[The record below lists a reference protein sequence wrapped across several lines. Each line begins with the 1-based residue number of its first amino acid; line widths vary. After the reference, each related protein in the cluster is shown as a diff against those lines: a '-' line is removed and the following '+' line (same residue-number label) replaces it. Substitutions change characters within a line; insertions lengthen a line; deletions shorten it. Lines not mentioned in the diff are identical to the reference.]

1 MILSSLFLLNEL
13 YTEKKLKYSNKA
25 NEELVTKLKSME
37 DLFKEMEQSS
47 EGIREKL
54 KKETKLRREA
64 EKALTDFEL
73 EMKGKM
79 VKNKHYERNDHSMLR
94 IADSGLITETM
105 KNTSK
110 NFTDKEFEAMADEL
124 ISTQE
129 QLRKTEEQLLRSQA
143 LVQDLERNIQNI
155 DGDAV
160 AGLSGDDDDLM
171 EELDLLRQEIGA
183 VRSKEMKTGLV
194 ENKQSMQTTAE
205 SETELKKSRAENS
218 RLKEEIA
225 CLRNILY
232 EKGDLKL
239 VGADGKEMKGYEEQ
253 QIEILSLRRQVEETF
268 NENIALQETVR
279 KLEILNASPG
289 SLTEKLK
296 KSQREC
302 SEMRSE
308 ILNLT
313 DCLYLAN
320 QEREAIDYEE
330 LKRQEEELLSAR
342 NELVDRD
349 TDIRSL
355 EADLATSE
363 EHVQALTKEIA
374 RIQLDVEKYAE
385 LNELR
390 AQYKTLSEKSETLL
404 QQVEEVN
411 GDVEVVREQQDKAN
425 EESKDRLALTKDLR
439 DIIVDAVDET
449 RQRNSE
455 VEELALIMEKRMGST
470 ELSIEALDSE
480 IVLAMKKLH
489 GDKLVLSGTRVNPL
503 EIIIADDS
511 DLESVEEEKEK
522 EEVDTESNKTEEE
535 EVKQDT
541 FETEEKEEPVGFNSI
556 ESVLERTRRVIEV
569 SETVDRLA
577 IVSRK
582 SKETDE
588 GSLSTVSVSSRKAHT
603 VRYEEIMQKLADYEA
618 MYKNEN
624 RELEAIGDKGVEVR
638 E

>member
-1 MILSSLFLLNEL
+1 MFA
-13 YTEKKLKYSNKA
+13 EKKLKYSNKA

-73 EMKGKM
+73 EMKSKM
-79 VKNKHYERNDHSMLR
+79 GKNKQYERYDHSMLR

-110 NFTDKEFEAMADEL
+110 NFTDKEFETMADEL

-155 DGDAV
+155 DGGAV
-160 AGLSGDDDDLM
+160 AGLSEDDEDLM
-171 EELDLLRQEIGA
+171 EELDQLRQEIGA
-183 VRSKEMKTGLV
+183 ARSKEMKTGLV
-194 ENKQSMQTTAE
+194 ENKQSVKNTAE

-268 NENIALQETVR
+268 NENIALQETVQ

-313 DCLYLAN
+313 ECLYLAN

-363 EHVQALTKEIA
+363 EHVQALTEEIA

-439 DIIVDAVDET
+439 DIIVDAVGET
-449 RQRNSE
+449 RQRNKE
-455 VEELALIMEKRMGST
+455 VEELALMMEKRMGST

-480 IVLAMKKLH
+480 IALAMKKVH
-489 GDKLVLSGTRVNPL
+489 GDDLALPSKRVDPL
-503 EIIIADDS
+503 LIVIDDDS

-522 EEVDTESNKTEEE
+522 EEVDAESIKTEEE
-535 EVKQDT
+535 EAKQDT

-577 IVSRK
+577 IVSKK

-603 VRYEEIMQKLADYEA
+603 VRYEEIMQKLANYEA

>member
-1 MILSSLFLLNEL
+1 MFA
-13 YTEKKLKYSNKA
+13 EKKLKYSNKA

-73 EMKGKM
+73 EMKSKM
-79 VKNKHYERNDHSMLR
+79 GKNKQYERYDHSMLR

-110 NFTDKEFEAMADEL
+110 NFTDKEFETMADEL

-155 DGDAV
+155 DGGAV
-160 AGLSGDDDDLM
+160 AGLSEDDEDLM
-171 EELDLLRQEIGA
+171 EELDQLRQEIGA
-183 VRSKEMKTGLV
+183 ARSKEMKTGLV
-194 ENKQSMQTTAE
+194 ENKQSGKNTAE

-268 NENIALQETVR
+268 NENIALQETVQ

-313 DCLYLAN
+313 ECLYLAN

-363 EHVQALTKEIA
+363 EHVQALTEEIA

-439 DIIVDAVDET
+439 DIIVDAVGET
-449 RQRNSE
+449 RQRNKE
-455 VEELALIMEKRMGST
+455 VEELALMMEKRMGST

-480 IVLAMKKLH
+480 IALAMKKVH
-489 GDKLVLSGTRVNPL
+489 GDDLALPSKRVDPL
-503 EIIIADDS
+503 LIVIDDDS

-522 EEVDTESNKTEEE
+522 EEVDAESIKTEEE
-535 EVKQDT
+535 EAKQDT

-577 IVSRK
+577 IVSKK

-588 GSLSTVSVSSRKAHT
+588 GSLSNVSVSSRKAHT
-603 VRYEEIMQKLADYEA
+603 VRYEEIMQKLANYEA